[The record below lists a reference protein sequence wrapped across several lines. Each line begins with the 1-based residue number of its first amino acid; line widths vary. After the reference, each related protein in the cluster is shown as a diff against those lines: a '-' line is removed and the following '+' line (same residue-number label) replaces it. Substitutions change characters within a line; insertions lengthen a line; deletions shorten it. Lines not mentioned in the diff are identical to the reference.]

1 MDPRPLAQVAAW
13 LGRDTP
19 SGDLRVQRVV
29 TDSRIVKPGDLFVAL
44 HGERFDGH
52 AFLAAA
58 KAAGAVGAVVSTPD
72 PALLQGWPQLL
83 VADTLA
89 ALQGIAAAYRA
100 TLPLQTVSVTGS
112 NGKTSTKEMVAAVLG
127 ARYRVGK
134 TTGNLNNQIGVPL
147 TLLSFGSEDK
157 FGVVEMGTNHPGELK
172 PLAALARSA
181 AGVITNVGVAH
192 IGHFHSQEAIAAE
205 KASVAEAI
213 GPEGFVVLN
222 ANDRFTPFIA
232 ARCRAPVITAGLG
245 RGDVR
250 ARDLRFH
257 DQGVDFTLHD
267 GSCTERVELPVPGE
281 HMAANAALAVA
292 VGLRFGVTLA
302 EAARALAGLRL
313 PGGRFRLQK
322 LRGMLIVD
330 DAYNANPD
338 SVVAALHTV
347 ARMQS
352 GKRKVAVL
360 GRMAELGEES
370 EAGHRRVGRSA
381 AEAGFDCIVTVG
393 DEAAEIGRA
402 AAAAGSPLVRTTG
415 SHDEAVQ
422 LLQRVLRA
430 GDVVLVKGSAS
441 AEMGRVICGLEALEK
456 EGKWRAP

>member
-1 MDPRPLAQVAAW
+1 MDPRPLGQIAAW
-13 LGRDTP
+13 LGRDVP
-19 SGDLRVQRVV
+19 SGDLRVRRVV
-29 TDSRIVKPGDLFVAL
+29 TDSRVVKPGDLFVAL
-44 HGERFDGH
+44 HGEKFDGH

-58 KAAGAVGAVVSTPD
+58 QAAGAVGAVVSTPD
-72 PALLQGWPQLL
+72 PGLQDWPQLP
-83 VADTLA
+83 VPDTLA
-89 ALQGIAAAYRA
+89 ALQGIAAAYRK
-100 TLPLQTVSVTGS
+100 TLPLRTVSVTGS

-127 ARYRVGK
+127 ARYRAGK
-134 TTGNLNNQIGVPL
+134 TAGNLNNHIGVPL
-147 TLLSFGSEDK
+147 TLLSFGSQDE
-157 FGVVEMGTNHPGELK
+157 FGVVEMGMNHPGELK
-172 PLAALARSA
+172 PLAALARSEA
-181 AGVITNVGVAH
+181 AVITNIGVAH

-213 GPEGFVVLN
+213 GPDGFVALN

-245 RGDVR
+245 RGDVQ

-257 DQGVDFTLHD
+257 DYGVDFTLHD
-267 GSCTERVELPVPGE
+267 GSCAEKVELPVPGE
-281 HMAANAALAVA
+281 HMAANATLAVA
-292 VGLRFGVTLA
+292 AGLRFGVSLA
-302 EAARALAGLRL
+302 EAARALAGLQL
-313 PGGRFRLQK
+313 PGGRFRVQR
-322 LRGMLIVD
+322 LREVLIVD

-338 SVVAALHTV
+338 SVVAALRTV

-360 GRMAELGEES
+360 GRMAELGKES
-370 EAGHRRVGRSA
+370 AAGHRRVGRSA

-402 AAAAGSPLVRTTG
+402 AAAAGSPLVRATG

-422 LLQRVLRA
+422 LLQGVLRA

-441 AEMGRVICGLEALEK
+441 AEVGRVICGLEALEK
-456 EGKWRAP
+456 EGKWSAL